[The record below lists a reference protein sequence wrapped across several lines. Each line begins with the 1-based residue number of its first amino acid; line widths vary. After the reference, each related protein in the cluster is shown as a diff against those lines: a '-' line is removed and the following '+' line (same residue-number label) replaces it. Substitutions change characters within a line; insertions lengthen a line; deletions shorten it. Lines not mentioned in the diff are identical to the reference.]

1 MKDLNRWEGLERLAQ
16 DPRLRYTP
24 TGKAV
29 VNFTVATNRQWT
41 TQEGE
46 RQEQSEFTPCVAWDK
61 LAELITQYLLKGAR
75 VWVEG
80 SLHTRKWEDRDG
92 QTRYTTEC
100 LVSNL
105 IMLDGRRL
113 GERPSVEP
121 DAVDGSFEEVDEL
134 PPQPGRHHGEPVPLP
149 RQRRQPGSRHRSRHS
164 PSDRCQRNGGT
175 DGKGYSQQWSRT

>member
-1 MKDLNRWEGLERLAQ
+1 MKDLNRWEGIGRLAQ

-24 TGKAV
+24 NGKAV
-29 VNFTVATNRQWT
+29 VNFTVATNRQRRT
-41 TQEGE
+41 DGE

-100 LVSNL
+100 VVSNL

-113 GERPSVEP
+113 DGRASVEHTEE
-121 DAVDGSFEEVDEL
+121 GSFEEVDEL
-134 PPQPGRHHGEPVPLP
+134 PPEPAPAPRRTRATVPAEVPTQQASPQPAQPQRSVPA
-149 RQRRQPGSRHRSRHS
+149 QRR
-164 PSDRCQRNGGT
+164 NG
-175 DGKGYSQQWSRT
+175 R

>member
-1 MKDLNRWEGLERLAQ
+1 MKDLNRWEGLGRLAQ

-24 TGKAV
+24 NGKAV
-29 VNFTVATNRQWT
+29 VNFTVATNRQWRT
-41 TQEGE
+41 EDGE

-61 LAELITQYLLKGAR
+61 LAELVTQYLLKGAR

-100 LVSNL
+100 VVSNL

-113 GERPSVEP
+113 DGRASVEHTEE
-121 DAVDGSFEEVDEL
+121 GSFEEVDEL
-134 PPQPGRHHGEPVPLP
+134 PPAQAPTQP
-149 RQRRQPGSRHRSRHS
+149 QRSAPAQ
-164 PSDRCQRNGGT
+164 QRNG
-175 DGKGYSQQWSRT
+175 R

>member
-1 MKDLNRWEGLERLAQ
+1 MKDLNRWEGLGRLAQ

-24 TGKAV
+24 NGKAV

-61 LAELITQYLLKGAR
+61 LAELVTQYLLKGAR

-80 SLHTRKWEDRDG
+80 SLRTRTWEDRDG
-92 QTRYTTEC
+92 QTRYTAEC

-105 IMLDGRRL
+105 IMLDGRPS
-113 GERPSVEP
+113 GSAASVEHN
-121 DAVDGSFEEVDEL
+121 DEGSVEEVDEL
-134 PPQPGRHHGEPVPLP
+134 PPAPAPRRRPAAPAETPGQQQTPQTESWRRSAPT
-149 RQRRQPGSRHRSRHS
+149 QRR
-164 PSDRCQRNGGT
+164 NG
-175 DGKGYSQQWSRT
+175 R

>member
-1 MKDLNRWEGLERLAQ
+1 MKDLNRWEGLGRLAQ

-24 TGKAV
+24 QGKAV

-100 LVSNL
+100 VVSNL

-113 GERPSVEP
+113 DGRASVEHTEE
-121 DAVDGSFEEVDEL
+121 GTFEEVDEL
-134 PPQPGRHHGEPVPLP
+134 LPQPAPAP
-149 RQRRQPGSRHRSRHS
+149 RQTRVTAPAEVPAQQQTSQPAQPKRSAPAQR
-164 PSDRCQRNGGT
+164 RNG
-175 DGKGYSQQWSRT
+175 R